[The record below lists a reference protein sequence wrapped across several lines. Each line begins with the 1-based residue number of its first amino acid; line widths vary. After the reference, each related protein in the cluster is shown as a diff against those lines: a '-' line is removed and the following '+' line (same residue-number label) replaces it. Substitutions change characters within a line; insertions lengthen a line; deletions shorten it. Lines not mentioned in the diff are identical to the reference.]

1 MIYIFYGPTGSGKT
15 DLAIDQILNN
25 RIKSNRDGEVISA
38 DSRQVYIG
46 MDVGTNKDRNKLIKN
61 NIKYHLIDI
70 LTPDKKFSVWQW
82 NQLAKEKIQEIISRG
97 NDICIVGG
105 TGLYIDSLL
114 YPREYLSFGGVE
126 SLSKESKY
134 NTDNL
139 SIEEIQK
146 QFAGDFNQEYELLN
160 SSERLNKRRLLN
172 NYLKLKLKESP
183 KLNNYVLEKGS
194 FKLVTPEYTSEEL
207 YKKINNRVEKMFE
220 EGFIDEVRYLIE
232 RGYKDAET
240 MNGSGY
246 KEIKEYLLEKNESV
260 EELNNIKEEIKKSHR
275 NYAKRQIT
283 WFKKY
288 VSL

>member
-1 MIYIFYGPTGSGKT
+1 M
-15 DLAIDQILNN
+15 
-25 RIKSNRDGEVISA
+25 
-38 DSRQVYIG
+38 
-46 MDVGTNKDRNKLIKN
+46 
-61 NIKYHLIDI
+61 
-70 LTPDKKFSVWQW
+70 
-82 NQLAKEKIQEIISRG
+82 AKEKIQEIISRG